1 MGTYQSKYTGEEID
15 NKLDQVTKEYGC
27 FAIETPTSTTT
38 DTELTLTS
46 INHNLSMSA
55 NNRIVLK
62 ANKAYLL
69 KVGCRAITFK
79 QSDGLLC
86 VKAIKADGT
95 EITKFCNYC
104 PVTVTSNMF
113 FGDVETIAK
122 FNEDTEIKIAV
133 QVWTNI
139 TSVSDLR
146 LIITEF

>member
-62 ANKAYLL
+62 ANKAYLI
-69 KVGCRAITFK
+69 KVGCRAVVFSGNT
-79 QSDGLLC
+79 GLLAL
-86 VKAIKADGT
+86 KLWKTDDT
-95 EITKFCNYC
+95 EITKLCNLS
-104 PVTVTSNMF
+104 PVTGSSHMYFSSV
-113 FGDVETIAK
+113 DYIAK
-122 FNEDTEIKIAV
+122 FDEDTEIKLV
-133 QVWTNI
+133 NNGWTNI
-139 TSVSDLR
+139 NSTSDLR